1 MSDLLFKISA
11 VIHILIVITTYVPKK
26 KRKTLA
32 YYIFNA
38 LIIIATTSLLLD
50 LGSVYFGVYHPEHTE
65 TVIISKA
72 TLCSLMLWMV
82 TFVMY
87 IRVVTSS
94 NLADL
99 NVKDKEQMKSFKH
112 IFIKSIISVIIALIG
127 ITLIPLYLRTEG
139 ESLFM
144 SGPCM
149 IFYNICYASCIITW
163 VSKIIMNRKNLT
175 LVKVAPLIPST
186 IFAFASMMV
195 QIVRPEHP
203 VMSFAMSLIVM
214 VTYHGIHNPD
224 LAVIEEL
231 NEATKQANA
240 ANRAKSDFLSSMSH
254 EIRTPLNAI
263 VGFSQALGKK
273 ELPSQAQE
281 EVKDILNASNSL
293 LETINGIL
301 DISKLEANK
310 IELVKTN
317 YSTKHFIE
325 EIKTISNNRLGN
337 KTIELKFD
345 IDENLP
351 PVLYGDSNR
360 LKQIIMNL
368 LTNSIKYTNEGSV
381 TAKVEALS
389 NKEKCLLTISIID
402 TGVGM
407 TEESLSQI
415 FTKFQRFD
423 IDKYTN
429 IEGTGLGMAITKGLV
444 TLMGGEIFVTS
455 EYGKGTKFVVSIEQE
470 VSSKTLNEI
479 MDEAALHSV
488 NPFDASGQRVLVVDD
503 NRVNLKVAERFLD
516 QYKLDLDFCISGRD
530 CLDKINSGEKYDLIL
545 LDIMMPRMKGTEV
558 IKELKMIPGFETPV
572 VALTADVISDIGEK
586 YTEAGFD
593 AVITKPI
600 VEEDLYNVL
609 KKYIKENDGT
619 VVLDPNREIMHASD
633 VGKPKIKEE
642 TPGFSDLP
650 DVNYLS
656 EAMSLSSESIFP
668 ELPKL
673 TQEPTQDKQQE
684 MDKE

>member
-11 VIHILIVITTYVPKK
+11 VMHLLIVITTYIPKK
-26 KRKTLA
+26 KSKTLA

-38 LIIIATTSLLLD
+38 LIVIATTSLLLD

-65 TVIISKA
+65 TIIISKA
-72 TLCSLMLWMV
+72 TLCSLMLWMI

-87 IRVVTSS
+87 IKVVTGNLSDYNLKNPEHSS
-94 NLADL
+94 IF
-99 NVKDKEQMKSFKH
+99 VKK
-112 IFIKSIISVIIALIG
+112 ILIKSIISIVIALAG
-127 ITLIPLYLRTEG
+127 IILIPLKLSTDG

-163 VSKIIMNRKNLT
+163 VSKIIINRKNLT
-175 LVKVAPLIPST
+175 LAKVAPMIPST

-195 QIVRPEHP
+195 QIIRPEHP

-214 VTYHGIHNPD
+214 VSYHGIHNPD

-231 NEATKQANA
+231 NEATQQANA

-273 ELPSQAQE
+273 ELPGQAQE
-281 EVKDILNASNSL
+281 EVKEILNASNSL

-310 IELVKTN
+310 IELVKTD
-317 YSTKHFIE
+317 YSSNRFVE
-325 EIKTISNNRLGN
+325 EIKTIAKNRLGN
-337 KTIELKFD
+337 KTLELKYE
-345 IDENLP
+345 IDPNLP
-351 PVLYGDSNR
+351 PVLYGDNLR

-368 LTNSIKYTNEGSV
+368 ISNSIKYTNEGTV
-381 TAKVEALS
+381 TTKIEALS
-389 NKEKCLLTISIID
+389 NKEKCLLTITVED

-407 TEESLSQI
+407 TQESLDQI

-429 IEGTGLGMAITKGLV
+429 IEGTGLGMAITKGLI
-444 TLMGGEIFVTS
+444 TLMNGAINVTS
-455 EYGKGTKFVVSIEQE
+455 EYGKGTKFTVTLEQE
-470 VSSKTLNEI
+470 VSSKQLNEI
-479 MDEAALHSV
+479 LDQEAMNSI

-503 NRVNLKVAERFLD
+503 NRINLKVAERFLE
-516 QYKLDLDFCISGRD
+516 QYKLDLDFCVSGKD
-530 CLDKINSGEKYDLIL
+530 CLDKIKAGENYDLIL

-558 IKELKMIPGFETPV
+558 LEELRKLPGFEIPV
-572 VALTADVISDIGEK
+572 IALTADVISDIGEK
-586 YTEAGFD
+586 YGEAGFH

-600 VEEDLYNVL
+600 VEEDLYNTL
-609 KKYIKENDGT
+609 KKYLRENDGT
-619 VVLDPNREIMHASD
+619 VVLDPNREIIHASD
-633 VGKPKIKEE
+633 VDKPKQKNE
-642 TPGFSDLP
+642 TTGFNDLP

-656 EAMSLSSESIFP
+656 EAMSLTSEEIFNKPQNDTSSG
-668 ELPKL
+668 
-673 TQEPTQDKQQE
+673 

>member
-11 VIHILIVITTYVPKK
+11 VIHLLIVITTYIPKK

-32 YYIFNA
+32 YYVFNT
-38 LIIIATTSLLLD
+38 LIVIATLSLLLD
-50 LGSVYFGVYHPEHTE
+50 LGSVYFGVYHADHAE
-65 TVIISKA
+65 TIIISKA
-72 TLCSLMLWMV
+72 TLCSLMLWMI

-87 IRVVTSS
+87 IKVVTG
-94 NLADL
+94 NLSDYNLKNPEHQKAFYKL
-99 NVKDKEQMKSFKH
+99 S
-112 IFIKSIISVIIALIG
+112 IKSLISVVIALIG
-127 ITLIPLYLRTEG
+127 IILIPLKLRTDG

-163 VSKIIMNRKNLT
+163 VSKIIINRKNLT
-175 LVKVAPLIPST
+175 LVKVAPMIPST

-195 QIVRPEHP
+195 QIIRPEHP

-214 VTYHGIHNPD
+214 VAYHGIHNPD

-231 NEATKQANA
+231 NEATQQANA

-263 VGFSQALGKK
+263 VGFSQALSKK
-273 ELPSQAQE
+273 ELPGEAQD
-281 EVKDILNASNSL
+281 EVKDIITASNNL

-310 IELVKTN
+310 IELVKVD
-317 YSTKHFIE
+317 YSSNSLLE
-325 EIKTISNNRLGN
+325 EIKSIATNRLGP
-337 KTIELKFD
+337 KTLDLKYE
-345 IDENLP
+345 IDSNLP
-351 PVLYGDSNR
+351 KVLYGDNAR

-368 LTNSIKYTNEGSV
+368 LSNSIKYTNEGSI
-381 TAKVEALS
+381 TTKIEALS
-389 NKEKCLLTISIID
+389 NAEKCLLTITVED

-407 TEESLSQI
+407 TQESLDQI

-444 TLMGGEIFVTS
+444 TLMGGAIDVSS
-455 EYGKGTKFVVSIEQE
+455 EYGKGTKFTVTLEQE
-470 VSSKTLNEI
+470 ISSKSIDEI
-479 MDEAALHSV
+479 IAQEESHNF

-503 NRVNLKVAERFLD
+503 NKINLKVAERFLE
-516 QYKLDLDFCISGRD
+516 QYKIDLDFCISGRD
-530 CLDKINSGEKYDLIL
+530 CLDKIKNGEKYDLIL

-558 IKELKMIPGFETPV
+558 IVELKKMPGFETPV

-586 YTEAGFD
+586 YTQIGFND
-593 AVITKPI
+593 IITKPI
-600 VEEDLYNVL
+600 VEEDLYNTL
-609 KKYIKENDGT
+609 KKYLKENDGT
-619 VVLDPNREIMHASD
+619 VVLDPNREIHHADD
-633 VGKPKIKEE
+633 VYKQQPKIEDK
-642 TPGFSDLP
+642 GFDDLP

-668 ELPKL
+668 ELPKMN
-673 TQEPTQDKQQE
+673 QETHQEQPTD

>member
-11 VIHILIVITTYVPKK
+11 VIHLLIVITTYIPKK

-32 YYIFNA
+32 YYIFNS
-38 LIIIATTSLLLD
+38 LIVIATLSLLLD

-65 TVIISKA
+65 TIIISKV
-72 TLCSLMLWMV
+72 TLCSLMLWMI

-87 IRVVTSS
+87 IKVVTG
-94 NLADL
+94 NLSDYSL
-99 NVKDKEQMKSFKH
+99 KKPEESKIFFRNILPKSL
-112 IFIKSIISVIIALIG
+112 ISIAIALIG
-127 ITLIPLYLRTEG
+127 IILIPLKLSTDG

-149 IFYNICYASCIITW
+149 IFYNICYASCIVTW
-163 VSKIIMNRKNLT
+163 VSKIIINRKNLT
-175 LVKVAPLIPST
+175 LVKVAPMIPST

-195 QIVRPEHP
+195 QIIRPEHP

-214 VTYHGIHNPD
+214 VSYHGIHNPD

-231 NEATKQANA
+231 NEATQQANA

-263 VGFSQALGKK
+263 VGFSQALSKK
-273 ELPSQAQE
+273 ELPGQAQD
-281 EVKDILNASNSL
+281 EVKDILNASNNL

-310 IELVKTN
+310 IELVKVD
-317 YSTKHFIE
+317 YSSNSLIE
-325 EIKTISNNRLGN
+325 EIKSIAINRLGP
-337 KTIELKFD
+337 KTLDLKYE
-345 IDENLP
+345 IDYNLP
-351 PVLYGDSNR
+351 KVLYGDNAR
-360 LKQIIMNL
+360 LKQIIMNIL
-368 LTNSIKYTNEGSV
+368 SNSIKYTNEGSI
-381 TAKVEALS
+381 TTKIEALS
-389 NKEKCLLTISIID
+389 NAEKCLLTITVED

-407 TEESLSQI
+407 TQESLDQI

-444 TLMGGEIFVTS
+444 TLMGGAIDVSS
-455 EYGKGTKFVVSIEQE
+455 EYGKGTKFTVTLEQE
-470 VSSKTLNEI
+470 ISSKSIDEI
-479 MDEAALHSV
+479 IAQEESHNF

-503 NRVNLKVAERFLD
+503 NKINLKVAERFLE
-516 QYKLDLDFCISGRD
+516 QYKIDLDFCISGRD
-530 CLDKINSGEKYDLIL
+530 CIDKIKNGEKYDLIL

-558 IKELKMIPGFETPV
+558 IAELKKMPGFETPV

-586 YTEAGFD
+586 YTQIGFND
-593 AVITKPI
+593 IITKPI
-600 VEEDLYNVL
+600 VEEDLYNTL
-609 KKYIKENDGT
+609 KKYLKENDGT
-619 VVLDPNREIMHASD
+619 VVLDPNREIHHADD
-633 VGKPKIKEE
+633 VYKQQPKIEDK
-642 TPGFSDLP
+642 GFDDLP

-668 ELPKL
+668 TLPKMNK
-673 TQEPTQDKQQE
+673 EPQPEQPID